1 MILFFWPKLNILI
14 FLLIFG
20 LKIFLGI
27 FVDSGVWHFGF
38 IDFDGVEVKAKS
50 QPRVYNSS
58 DILTE
63 YILITKKSVSH
74 DSCSYLT
81 GAAGKS
87 HETCNLGKYA
97 GHAVVTRKGNSD
109 INNIIHILTNM
120 SDRYG
125 NNQKDWNEFQ
135 LFNSTQYGDDSN
147 LLFKDST
154 TELKKILS
162 NQRNYEDYLGEDY
175 LDNTNAINSCHEDK
189 TITAAPPSS
198 TSSTVSPIIELVLL
212 IGLLGAAHR
221 FL

>member
-1 MILFFWPKLNILI
+1 M
-14 FLLIFG
+14 
-20 LKIFLGI
+20 
-27 FVDSGVWHFGF
+27 
-38 IDFDGVEVKAKS
+38 
-50 QPRVYNSS
+50 
-58 DILTE
+58 
-63 YILITKKSVSH
+63 
-74 DSCSYLT
+74 
-81 GAAGKS
+81 
-87 HETCNLGKYA
+87 YA

-109 INNIIHILTNM
+109 IDKIIRILTTM
-120 SDRYG
+120 SDKYG
-125 NNQKDWNEFQ
+125 SNQKDWNEFQ
-135 LFNSTQYGDDSN
+135 LFNSTKYGDDSN